1 MAFPPSVGAAGV
13 TAFDL
18 HDPSVPVA
26 DVIYDSLFDS
36 SSPVSAT
43 SRRLLFENATVCIE
57 ARVDDVRHRL
67 EVSFVPAC
75 LAELSVVQP
84 CGSTPAI
91 MEGPGCLSCEPFR
104 SGLTSLQ
111 LRRDVVDGGVVR
123 TAWLLL

>member
-1 MAFPPSVGAAGV
+1 M
-13 TAFDL
+13 
-18 HDPSVPVA
+18 A

-91 MEGPGCLSCEPFR
+91 IEGPGCLSCEPFR